1 MKFGVLSVTS
11 REYIPDTY
19 VSLYCYSF
27 CYESQ
32 CLNFWVLIL
41 ISVSFK
47 RTFNCVRTHVA
58 FTASLYN
65 FISLLLSCRIGWLL
79 SNWRLTISPW
89 LTVSCLQT
97 TTHHQTKRQQRC
109 LSGILSCLMV
119 FNFDHSCF
127 PFSSAC
133 MCHSNYGFTNIR
145 GNHLC
150 FCPKYLENSF

>member
-97 TTHHQTKRQQRC
+97 TSHHQTKKTTTLSVRYIVMFNGVQLWPLLFSLFLC
-109 LSGILSCLMV
+109 LYV
-119 FNFDHSCF
+119 
-127 PFSSAC
+127 
-133 MCHSNYGFTNIR
+133 
-145 GNHLC
+145 
-150 FCPKYLENSF
+150 SFKLWIY

>member
-97 TTHHQTKRQQRC
+97 TTHHQTKTTTTLSVRYIVMFNGVQLWPLLFSPFLC
-109 LSGILSCLMV
+109 LYV
-119 FNFDHSCF
+119 
-127 PFSSAC
+127 
-133 MCHSNYGFTNIR
+133 
-145 GNHLC
+145 
-150 FCPKYLENSF
+150 SFKLWIY

>member
-97 TTHHQTKRQQRC
+97 TTHHQTKKTTTLSVRYIVMFNGVQLWPLLFSLFLC
-109 LSGILSCLMV
+109 LYV
-119 FNFDHSCF
+119 
-127 PFSSAC
+127 
-133 MCHSNYGFTNIR
+133 
-145 GNHLC
+145 
-150 FCPKYLENSF
+150 SFKLWIY

>member
-97 TTHHQTKRQQRC
+97 TTHHQTKKTTT
-109 LSGILSCLMV
+109 LSVRYIVM
-119 FNFDHSCF
+119 FNGVQLWPLF
-127 PFSSAC
+127 FSS
-133 MCHSNYGFTNIR
+133 F
-145 GNHLC
+145 LC
-150 FCPKYLENSF
+150 LYVSFKLWIN

>member
-97 TTHHQTKRQQRC
+97 TSHHQTKKTTTLSVRYIVMFNGVQLWPLLFSPFLC
-109 LSGILSCLMV
+109 LYV
-119 FNFDHSCF
+119 
-127 PFSSAC
+127 
-133 MCHSNYGFTNIR
+133 
-145 GNHLC
+145 
-150 FCPKYLENSF
+150 SFKLWIY